1 MKYERILY
9 GEVLLDEELLRKN
22 KIYNNIELEYY
33 KIKSNK
39 QFETENTMYGIEI
52 VKKEYV
58 NNEIKEEKEIIET
71 LTKNEQIVDNVL
83 EKLKNNEVTPTSLE
97 YIIEDLF

>member
-9 GEVLLDEELLRKN
+9 GEILLDEEILRKN
-22 KIYNNIELEYY
+22 KIYSNIELEYY

-39 QFETENTMYGIEI
+39 KDKLENEMYGIEI
-52 VKKEYV
+52 VKKEYID
-58 NNEIKEEKEIIET
+58 NEVKEEKETIET
-71 LTKNEQIVDNVL
+71 LTKSEELVEKVL

-97 YIIEDLF
+97 YIIADWF